1 MINIGVIGYGYW
13 GPNLVRNFAEV
24 PGARVV
30 GVSDLRPERL
40 APLQGRYPQIKTT
53 TDHRDLLKDP
63 SIDAIAIATPVSTHF
78 DLAMKALH
86 GGKHVL
92 VEKPLAATVEQGER
106 LIEEAERCKT
116 SSDGRSYLRLHRCRA
131 QD

>member
-1 MINIGVIGYGYW
+1 MIGIGVIGYGYW

-24 PGARVV
+24 SGAQVAA
-30 GVSDLRPERL
+30 VSDLRTERL

-53 TDHRDLLKDP
+53 TDHRDLLKDS

-92 VEKPLAATVEQGER
+92 LEKPLAATVEQG
-106 LIEEAERCKT
+106 
-116 SSDGRSYLRLHRCRA
+116 
-131 QD
+131 